1 MKPYMNTKNLT
12 MKIKMIITLIVTI
25 NCFTINAQ
33 SNRMKTSSAIALASH
48 HDKENALGA
57 GIFKAFKSGNV
68 NEWIALY
75 PTNDE
80 YKGVLQVG
88 LAAKVKGL
96 TQEKIEEMI
105 EHRKREAKEVYE
117 EEFKSYQKQADSLK
131 INWTDAVFE
140 KFTFEAVYPEEV
152 KLKYLNGE
160 IWFRCR
166 GNHFVIEDIEAVEI
180 KAGYRLQSIKGIRQ
194 VDDGE

>member
-33 SNRMKTSSAIALASH
+33 NNTMKTSSANAQPSH
-48 HDKENALGA
+48 QDKENALGA
-57 GIFKAFKSGNV
+57 ATFKAFKNENV
-68 NEWIALY
+68 NQWIALY

-96 TQEKIEEMI
+96 TQEKIDEMI
-105 EHRKREAKEVYE
+105 EHRKREAKAVYE
-117 EEFKSYQKQADSLK
+117 EEFKSYQKQADSLHITWK
-131 INWTDAVFE
+131 DGMLHR
-140 KFTFEAVYPEEV
+140 KMP
-152 KLKYLNGE
+152 GE
-160 IWFRCR
+160 ISFSRR
-166 GNHFVIEDIEAVEI
+166 P
-180 KAGYRLQSIKGIRQ
+180 
-194 VDDGE
+194 